1 MKILSL
7 TLSLVFL
14 LTVMAVSLDSDRK
27 YIVLQRDAAKTA
39 PFSEAV
45 LVGNTLYIAGHL
57 GIDPKTGKP
66 GATPEEEAR
75 LVMESLK
82 RTVEA
87 AGLSMADIVS
97 VQVFCS
103 DVSVFAHGSSP
114 SRETISAACWR
125 VSRSV
130 SRAHGACR
138 IEAAIPTRCWRA
150 RASPS
155 NRSMFCWKVKCGSAE
170 TTAIRRFSWG
180 SPSRE
185 CSWVKYRC
193 CSTVPIWRRCAR

>member
-75 LVMESLK
+75 FVMESLK

-87 AGLSMADIVS
+87 AGLTMDDIVS

-103 DVSVFAHGSSP
+103 DVSVFDAFNSVYRTYFHGHYP
-114 SRETISAACWR
+114 
-125 VSRSV
+125 
-130 SRAHGACR
+130 
-138 IEAAIPTRCWRA
+138 A
-150 RASPS
+150 RAFIGAGKLLF
-155 NRSMFCWKVKCGSAE
+155 NARFEVQGIAVK
-170 TTAIRRFSWG
+170 R
-180 SPSRE
+180 
-185 CSWVKYRC
+185 
-193 CSTVPIWRRCAR
+193 